1 MDDVLEV
8 DHKVPRA
15 RGGSNMPHNR
25 QLLHGHCHDV
35 KTAQDRSRPMMPQA
49 VFLKPSL
56 RR

>member
-35 KTAQDRSRPMMPQA
+35 KTAKIDLGQ
-49 VFLKPSL
+49 
-56 RR
+56 